1 MLIHSFWEP
10 AEGTTNNQP
19 FSQQIYYVSIDA
31 CNKQQCIQTLL
42 HSQMLP
48 TTHVIHAC
56 IHLSSRW
63 PGPAYA
69 DCRCICNSIV
79 VSFVCDRVFVES
91 HWLSLDLCWVAWR
104 GALKQALWCLVAVC
118 KRLHGWPRK
127 RPHMITLSFVLHMA
141 FVAEFICWILN
152 MFGNAFH
159 AYMHGGTFC
168 LCPSLILPS
177 VC

>member
-1 MLIHSFWEP
+1 MLSFVHPSFNLCLPCFRWPPCCAVSVQAISPTLSYAHSFLLG
-10 AEGTTNNQP
+10 ASNGHH
-19 FSQQIYYVSIDA
+19 QQLTFRQQLCYVSIDA

-104 GALKQALWCLVAVC
+104 GALKQAL
-118 KRLHGWPRK
+118 
-127 RPHMITLSFVLHMA
+127 
-141 FVAEFICWILN
+141 
-152 MFGNAFH
+152 
-159 AYMHGGTFC
+159 
-168 LCPSLILPS
+168 
-177 VC
+177 